1 MSNTN
6 ENTHKKIGFSDW
18 MGLAVGQIIGSGIM
32 VLTGVVIGL
41 TGHGTPLAFILGA
54 LLAIVTCVPFIILT
68 STIPASGAGYTY
80 VKRLM
85 GDKAGFMYIG
95 MFVLSQVLI
104 ATFAKGFASYFCS
117 IFTGFNESLIAMFAL
132 VVCTGVNMIGL
143 QSSAK
148 VQKCMVAFLMVSLF
162 TFIVFGLPKV
172 NWGTLSLA
180 TKNIMPN
187 GPKNFFT
194 GVALLSFACGGA
206 KFVAE
211 NGDDIIEPS
220 RTIPKVIILSTS
232 IVAVFY
238 ALIGIVAAGVLPI
251 EDVAFQNLTLVAQE
265 IFPTWLYLFFVFG
278 GAMFALLTTLNGTLS
293 WVTRGLQAAA
303 KEGWLP
309 EKCAEENK
317 NGVPVIILGVFF
329 IMGALPLITGM
340 DLTLIS
346 NMGVG
351 TDMITEFMVLLAC
364 WNLPRHLPE
373 EYKKSAFYMKD
384 STLHTILLFIGFL
397 MLGTSYVNLSDLT
410 VPAAICCVIYIVVL
424 FVYTQVRYK
433 YVASKKA
440 EGSRSGVH
448 MDAAA
453 LKEK

>member
-6 ENTHKKIGFSDW
+6 ENTHKKIGFSDC

-85 GDKAGFMYIG
+85 GDKAGFM
-95 MFVLSQVLI
+95 
-104 ATFAKGFASYFCS
+104 
-117 IFTGFNESLIAMFAL
+117 FAL

-172 NWGTLSLA
+172 NWGTLNLA

-220 RTIPKVIILSTS
+220 KTIPKVIILSTS

-440 EGSRSGVH
+440 EGARSAVR
-448 MDAAA
+448 MEAAA
-453 LKEK
+453 SKEK